1 MNKRIHIFKSGTFR
15 SMEGHDLTFSDELL
29 SQIAA
34 IYNTDTFEAPT
45 VIGHPKTDD
54 PAFGWIKAVHFE
66 DGGLYAEADQI
77 DPAFA
82 EMVHQGKFKKISPAF
97 FTPTSPNNPTPG
109 KWYLRHV
116 GFLGAAAPAVK
127 GLQPVHFSD
136 ADEGVITVEFAEIS
150 GWTIADIGRGLLSI
164 KKFLLGK
171 YDAAEVNDAIPD
183 WTAEGLIEK
192 GAFEAGKEAGE
203 EEAEPSS
210 NFSEPSNTDE
220 DPMKTKAQTGTLSAE
235 EIAARQQKLEADEAA
250 FAERQMAA
258 DAKAFIAPLVTQG
271 KILPA
276 EENLLAS
283 FMASLSSEDIVSF
296 ADGDETKN
304 KGQLEIFQNFL
315 TGLPTRVNFSEET
328 GGADTSSHTVSFAGP
343 DGMQV
348 NQDKLQLHAKAVAL
362 QQKTP
367 GLAYLDA
374 VTQVQTGA

>member
-1 MNKRIHIFKSGTFR
+1 MTKRILIFKSGKHTP
-15 SMEGHDLTFSDELL
+15 MQGGAIDFSDEIV

-34 IYNTDTFEAPT
+34 NYSPAVFEAPA
-45 VIGHPKTDD
+45 VIGHPKNDD
-54 PAFGWIKAVHFE
+54 PAFGWFKSVQFE
-66 DGGLYAEADQI
+66 DGNLYAEMDQI
-77 DPAFA
+77 DPAFS
-82 EMVHQGKFKKISPAF
+82 EMVSQGKFKKVSASF
-97 FTPTSPNNPTPG
+97 FTPKSPNNPTPG
-109 KWYLRHV
+109 AFYLRHV

-127 GLQPVHFSD
+127 GLQQVQFSD
-136 ADEGVITVEFAEIS
+136 TDQDVVTVEFAEIS

-203 EEAEPSS
+203 EEAESSS

-235 EIAARQQKLEADEAA
+235 EIAARQKKLEADEAA
-250 FAERQMAA
+250 FAEKQAAA
-258 DAKAFIAPLVTQG
+258 DAKAFITPLVAEG
-271 KILPA
+271 KVLPA
-276 EENLLAS
+276 EESVLAS
-283 FMASLSSEDIVSF
+283 FMASLSSEDTVSF

-304 KGQLEIFQNFL
+304 QGQLEIFQNFL
-315 TGLPTRVNFSEET
+315 TRLPSRVNFSEVT
-328 GGADTSSHTVSFAGP
+328 GGADISSHTVSFARP

-348 NQDKLQLHAKAVAL
+348 NQDKLQIHAKAVAL

-374 VTQVQTGA
+374 VAQVEAGA